1 MNGLGASL
9 GLAVSR
15 GAVAADALLR
25 SAFLAF
31 GPSSDLLNTEKPAP
45 GLLERFWGFIGLPGR
60 LAVIGIVVL
69 IIGYLVIAGV
79 KRLST
84 RGRRVLLIAMCI
96 GGFASA
102 AGLGTITL
110 FLPEEQ
116 GRFFVWWHQL
126 VRGAAAIGLT
136 FFCLGGLGLLV
147 PRVLDGVERSG
158 FIGYIAARHVRSG
171 KSGFLTVISVL
182 SIAGVGVSTFALCA
196 VISIMGGF
204 GQDLK
209 RKILGNNA
217 HIHIDSTEVGGF
229 GNWEGAVKEL
239 DQLPGVEAATPIAGG
254 EAMASSSSNTGG
266 VLLKGVDAQS
276 IGKVIDLLGNIE
288 AGKFEYLTDTKHLAN
303 LPPDEVIGYGPG
315 GRPYYKGPI
324 AEWKQKVALSDEP
337 PGEEELPG
345 VIIGRELSK
354 TLNALVGDEI
364 TLVGPLG
371 ELGPM
376 GVMPRTRRFRVAAIF
391 YSGMYEYDAS
401 FAYVKLDVAQRFLD
415 LDQNITAIEVKVKRE
430 QDVGKVRPAI
440 VSKLGR
446 DDLRVRDW
454 EELNKNLFS
463 ALKLEKIVTFIILF
477 LACIVASFCIVCTLL
492 LMVTEKSKEI
502 AILKA
507 AGASDRSILRIFMT
521 EGVIIGAIGTVFGT
535 VTGAVTCVGLK
546 LSGTRLDPDV
556 YYVDRLPI
564 SINITD
570 YLLIALCAMLVTTL
584 ATIYPAL
591 AASRLRPVDG
601 IRYE

>member
-1 MNGLGASL
+1 M
-9 GLAVSR
+9 
-15 GAVAADALLR
+15 LLI
-25 SAFLAF
+25 
-31 GPSSDLLNTEKPAP
+31 GMCV
-45 GLLERFWGFIGLPGR
+45 GGFIG
-60 LAVIGIVVL
+60 
-69 IIGYLVIAGV
+69 
-79 KRLST
+79 
-84 RGRRVLLIAMCI
+84 
-96 GGFASA
+96 A
-102 AGLGTITL
+102 AGLGTVTL

-126 VRGAAAIGLT
+126 VRGAAALCLT

-147 PRVLDGVERSG
+147 PRLLNTVERSG
-158 FIGYIAARHVRSG
+158 FVGYIAARHVRSG

-229 GNWEGAVKEL
+229 GKWDGAIQEL
-239 DQLPGVEAATPIAGG
+239 DQMPGVVAATPIAGG

-266 VLLKGVDAQS
+266 VLLKGVDTQS

-288 AGKFEYLTDTKHLAN
+288 AGKFDYLTDTKRLAN

-315 GRPYYKGPI
+315 GRPYFKGPI
-324 AEWKQKVALSDEP
+324 AEWKQKVALTDAP
-337 PGEEELPG
+337 PAEEELPG
-345 VIIGRELSK
+345 IIIGRELSK
-354 TLNALVGDEI
+354 TLNALVGDEL

-430 QDVGKVRPAI
+430 EDVGKVRPAI

-463 ALKLEKIVTFIILF
+463 ALKLEKIVVFIVLF

-521 EGVIIGAIGTVFGT
+521 EGVIIGAIGTVFG
-535 VTGAVTCVGLK
+535 VITGAVTCVGLK

-564 SINITD
+564 SINPTD